1 MSLVGG
7 FSMYYFSFIGNK
19 IEKYEIDFDRK
30 KLLQLREEIILNCS
44 EIHHK
49 EFEGVVGPKM
59 DHLKIK
65 NFSKIKVGVKESR
78 NNCGPDQSLYY
89 FSYDENEYPYLVTL
103 IDRLLNGDIVVIDE
117 FFNINLKKEKLP
129 FQYRIE
135 ILLEE
140 VSKISDMCVQE
151 KIQKLL
157 QLQEMIELSELNKNQ
172 KSVFE
177 YYYKVRDYI
186 YIEYIGEIEMSEWN
200 HIQKFMGIDSSDLY
214 VQIPKKLVL

>member
-7 FSMYYFSFIGNK
+7 FSMYYFSFMGNK

-49 EFEGVVGPKM
+49 EYEGVVGPKM
-59 DHLKIK
+59 DQLKIK
-65 NFSKIKVGVKESR
+65 NFNKIKVGVKEYR
-78 NNCGPDQSLYY
+78 NCCLPDQSVYY

-214 VQIPKKLVL
+214 VQMPKKLVL

>member
-7 FSMYYFSFIGNK
+7 FSMYYFSCIDGK

-30 KLLQLREEIILNCS
+30 KLLHLREEIILNCS

-49 EFEGVVGPKM
+49 EYEGVVGPKM
-59 DHLKIK
+59 DQLKIK
-65 NFSKIKVGVKESR
+65 NFNKIKVGVKEYR
-78 NNCGPDQSLYY
+78 NCCLPDQSVYY

-103 IDRLLNGDIVVIDE
+103 IDRLLNEDVEVIDE
-117 FFNINLKKEKLP
+117 FLSINLKKEKLP
-129 FQYRIE
+129 FELRIQN
-135 ILLEE
+135 LLEE
-140 VSKISDMCVQE
+140 ASQISDLCVQE

-157 QLQEMIELSELNKNQ
+157 QLQEMLELSKLNKNQ

-186 YIEYIGEIEMSEWN
+186 YIEYIGEIGISEWN
-200 HIQKFMGIDSSDLY
+200 HIQQFMGIDSNELY
-214 VQIPKKLVL
+214 VEKIKKLAL